1 MPKQTLDKSSTS
13 LSKPIYDAL
22 KEDIITGKLAAGKPL
37 RQDEIAKEHGVSK
50 VPVREAL
57 LKLESDG
64 FVVFR
69 KNCGATVREL
79 SIAEILH
86 LMDIRVA
93 LECKA
98 LELAIPNLIQADLV
112 EAKRILDEYTD
123 EDSLSYWSKM
133 NQRFHHLLY
142 EPCGNVQLL
151 EMIAEVQRKMGPT
164 IRLLVTE
171 TTGLTRP
178 QAEHRDILS
187 ACEANNV
194 ALGVE
199 LLKQHIETTKKE
211 TASMLRRRDQ

>member
-1 MPKQTLDKSSTS
+1 M
-13 LSKPIYDAL
+13 SKPIYDAL